1 MCKRNKWKKGILGV
15 GLAAACFLAV
25 PSGAYATQT
34 EGAPAGDPP
43 AASAPAD
50 PADQPGADS
59 TPGTPDAAVTPPAD
73 TTPKAPAAGSLAGPV
88 SPTAGTPATDA
99 EKEAAKTRLLN
110 RMNDLKSLY
119 SLDAAGMT
127 RLESVY
133 NNAVQNIDADA
144 TRTAD
149 DLDDFVVTTMSAL
162 ENVAY
167 AYINSKNNSSSDNPN
182 IKSDNPDRI
191 INNDDRADADEDLLN
206 YMKSLEVRYRLDE
219 KVMENLRKV
228 FDSAVYYIAN
238 TDMTVAELE
247 AYVTSTKGSMES
259 TAVANVS
266 VTTSE
271 FLQVGDNWA
280 TPTVSYG
287 QSVAIVLPVINF
299 GTEELNDLIIE
310 PQTSTIVSEWPF
322 VPGMTSYLQTEPYIP
337 GNQTYDAAMANRR
350 EFTFYFT
357 ARDDVMSGFY
367 PLKFHIWYTK
377 SGIRCEEPAELT
389 VYVRTVGKPG
399 SGTIGGSGEETS
411 GAKPRIV
418 VTGFETNPAQV
429 FAGDTFTLTV
439 HVKNTSKEMAV
450 TNLLFDMQAAVE
462 GEDKTNT
469 YAAFLPMSGSSSV
482 YMDKISADTAADIEI
497 EMTAKADLAQKPYV
511 LEVNMKYDAGAM
523 FDLTDT
529 ASVSIPINQESRFD
543 ISTPE
548 VMPGD
553 ITVGS
558 QSNVMFSIYNTGKTT
573 LYNVQVK
580 FYADSIEEATA
591 FVGNLNSGATGN
603 VDSMIT
609 GANATMDDGTIN
621 VDISYEDEAGN
632 VSTETKTIMLYVS
645 EEFYDD
651 FVMDDDMMM
660 GIEGEEGESK
670 PRTGLI
676 IGIVAAVVVAAGAGI
691 ILLVRL
697 KKKKKEALLLADDL
711 KSLDDD
717 NTNSF

>member
-1 MCKRNKWKKGILGV
+1 MCRRNKWKKGVLGV
-15 GLAAACFLAV
+15 CLAAVCFLVV
-25 PSGAYATQT
+25 PPCGVYASSVSSNGFFTSV
-34 EGAPAGDPP
+34 D
-43 AASAPAD
+43 
-50 PADQPGADS
+50 DS
-59 TPGTPDAAVTPPAD
+59 
-73 TTPKAPAAGSLAGPV
+73 S
-88 SPTAGTPATDA
+88 
-99 EKEAAKTRLLN
+99 
-110 RMNDLKSLY
+110 
-119 SLDAAGMT
+119 
-127 RLESVY
+127 
-133 NNAVQNIDADA
+133 
-144 TRTAD
+144 
-149 DLDDFVVTTMSAL
+149 
-162 ENVAY
+162 
-167 AYINSKNNSSSDNPN
+167 
-182 IKSDNPDRI
+182 RI
-191 INNDDRADADEDLLN
+191 INDDDRADADEDLLY

-219 KVMENLRKV
+219 KMMENLHKV

-238 TDMTVAELE
+238 TDMTVSELE
-247 AYVTSTKGSMES
+247 SYVSATKSSLES
-259 TAVANVS
+259 AAVGNVS

-287 QSVAIVLPVINF
+287 QSVAIVLPIINF

-310 PQTSTIVSEWPF
+310 PQTSTVVSEWPF

-337 GNQTYDAAMANRR
+337 GNKTYDSAMDNRR

-367 PLKFHIWYTK
+367 PLKFNVWYTK
-377 SGIRCEEPAELT
+377 SGIRCEEPAVLT
-389 VYVRTVGKPG
+389 VYVRAIGKPG

-418 VTGFETNPAQV
+418 VTGFETSPAQV
-429 FAGDTFTLTV
+429 YAGDTFTLTV

-469 YAAFLPMSGSSSV
+469 YAAFLPTSGSSSV

-529 ASVSIPINQESRFD
+529 ASVSIPIYQESRFD

-548 VMPGD
+548 VMPAD

-573 LYNVQVK
+573 LYNVQIR
-580 FYADSIEEATA
+580 FYADSIEETTT
-591 FVGNLNSGATGN
+591 FVGNLTSGSTGN
-603 VDSMIT
+603 VDVMVT
-609 GANATMDDGTIN
+609 GAGATMDDGTVN
-621 VDISYEDEAGN
+621 VDISYEDDAGN
-632 VSTETKTIMLYVS
+632 VSTETKTITLYVS

-651 FVMDDDMMM
+651 FMMDDEYMMDM
-660 GIEGEEGESK
+660 EGMDEEGGSH
-670 PRTGLI
+670 TTAIIVGI
-676 IGIVAAVVVAAGAGI
+676 IAGVAVVAGIGIFVF
-691 ILLVRL
+691 LRL
-697 KKKKKEALLLADDL
+697 KKKKKDALLLADDL
-711 KSLDDD
+711 RSINDDL
-717 NTNSF
+717 NN